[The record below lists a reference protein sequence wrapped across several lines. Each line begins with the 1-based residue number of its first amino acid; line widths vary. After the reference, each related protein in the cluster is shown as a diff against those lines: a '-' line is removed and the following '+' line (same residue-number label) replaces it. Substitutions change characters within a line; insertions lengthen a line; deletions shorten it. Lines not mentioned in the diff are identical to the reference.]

1 MIGRGFWYALLAT
14 SAISCGVVASASAR
28 PKRAKPSAPRPV
40 ATVRA
45 DSTAPAKVEAKPL
58 AVSRNPGPTIRPGS
72 PIEDRSTIVPFPI
85 PGDSSRAAIE
95 RSKMMNVPRIGET
108 LFGPPPRGTVLMPV
122 DPMDLPPEQI
132 TPLAPVY
139 PVYPKAARD
148 AGIQGTVMVMAQ
160 VLADG
165 SVGEARVVKSIPG
178 LDEAAV
184 LAVKQYRFRPARQQ
198 GKPVA
203 MWVGVPVKFTL
214 H

>member
-1 MIGRGFWYALLAT
+1 
-14 SAISCGVVASASAR
+14 
-28 PKRAKPSAPRPV
+28 
-40 ATVRA
+40 
-45 DSTAPAKVEAKPL
+45 
-58 AVSRNPGPTIRPGS
+58 
-72 PIEDRSTIVPFPI
+72 
-85 PGDSSRAAIE
+85 
-95 RSKMMNVPRIGET
+95 
-108 LFGPPPRGTVLMPV
+108 
-122 DPMDLPPEQI
+122 
-132 TPLAPVY
+132 
-139 PVYPKAARD
+139 VYPKAARD